1 MDDMVL
7 VSDDEM
13 KQAVRNILYATGQV
27 AELAGAASTAA
38 ALKIK
43 DKLNGK
49 KVALL
54 LTGGNIERDQ
64 LLQIL
69 RE

>member
-1 MDDMVL
+1 MVL

>member
-1 MDDMVL
+1 MVL

-54 LTGGNIERDQ
+54 LTGGNIEQDQ
-64 LLQIL
+64 LLRIL